1 MKVAII
7 GGGAIGLLFASYLS
21 RKHEVTIYTRTRE
34 QAKMLQEKGLSL
46 INQQGETQIINLSS
60 FPMDQMNQVDAD
72 IVIVAVKQY
81 HLNHIADHLK
91 SIRNSSFLFL
101 QNGMSHLSFIDT
113 LPAESIF
120 VGVVE
125 HGAQRIDPTTVK
137 HTGLGLTRYGL
148 WRGGLS
154 FEEAELSEEEFPF
167 VLQVNPTLM
176 LKEKLLVNCV
186 INPLTALLQVPNGQ
200 LVDNPYYYKLFQV
213 VFEEGAHAL
222 HMSSR
227 ERLFNK
233 VEQICRKTAQ
243 NHSSMFKDLQNGRKT
258 EIDAI
263 VGSVLEEAKKNKRSA
278 PTLEFLYN
286 AIKGKEV

>member
-21 RKHEVTIYTRTRE
+21 KKHEVTIYTRTKE

-46 INQQGETQIINLSS
+46 INQQDETQIIKLSS
-60 FPMDQMNQVDAD
+60 FPMDQMNQVDSD

-81 HLNHIADHLK
+81 HLNDLMDHLK
-91 SIRNSSFLFL
+91 SIRNSSLLFL
-101 QNGMSHLSFIDT
+101 QNGMSHLSYLDT

-125 HGAQRIDPTTVK
+125 HGAQRIDPITVK
-137 HTGLGLTRYGL
+137 HTGLGVTRFGL
-148 WRGGLS
+148 WKGGLS
-154 FEEAELSEEEFPF
+154 FEEEELSEEGFPF
-167 VLQVNPTLM
+167 VLQANPTLM

-200 LVDNPYYYKLFQV
+200 LVDNPYYYQLFQV
-213 VFEEGAHAL
+213 VFEEGVHAL
-222 HMSSR
+222 HMSSK
-227 ERLFNK
+227 EQLFNK

-243 NHSSMFKDLQNGRKT
+243 NHSSMFKDLQVGRKT
-258 EIDAI
+258 EIEAI
-263 VGSVLEEAKKNKRSA
+263 VGSVLEEAKKNKSRV